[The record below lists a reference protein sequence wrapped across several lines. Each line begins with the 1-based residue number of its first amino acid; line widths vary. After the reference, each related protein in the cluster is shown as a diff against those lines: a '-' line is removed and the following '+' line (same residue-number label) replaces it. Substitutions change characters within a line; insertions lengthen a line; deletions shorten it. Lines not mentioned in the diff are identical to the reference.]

1 MKARVSIAGL
11 VFVLLACGEAE
22 TCRIEEASGKSRL
35 VCPDGS
41 SMDLPGDSGSCTVE
55 QTDDDQTVVRCDDG
69 SEVVIPPGKP
79 GRDGVDGRDG
89 ADGKDGRDGTDG
101 MDGRPG
107 RDGKDGVDGKDG
119 KDGEDG
125 EDGLDSLLHVEEEAP
140 GEACPAGG
148 WRIFAGH
155 DLDRDGQLDV
165 PDEVVNEM
173 VVCHGQD
180 GADGKDGED
189 GKDGKDGTPGGS
201 GPASLVRVD
210 ELAPKAS
217 CPYGGMLVH
226 VGFDVD
232 EDGVLDDDEIV
243 QSQPICNP
251 KPFVVGWE
259 LLGIRTLRA
268 GEREAVGFRAVVAGA
283 LDPFRTL
290 SWRVQLVD
298 EQGNPVVGT
307 EIFYDDGT
315 HLPPDDGGGAGG
327 DAGAGGAGGSG
338 GAEGG
343 SGGDGVGGANGTA
356 DGDGEGGEGGAGGSD
371 VAAIVGP
378 PDHREWLGRLVTDTS
393 GRVILEPSH
402 FTAADSGLLASPGV
416 EIWLSLVAPPQGS
429 YELRFELVDANT
441 LEVLDERW
449 SGVFDTLS
457 PGDRFFFVG
466 LDGLLPEK
474 KGVIGVV
481 PLLGADV
488 DPAEPV
494 RLRLRFEEKVGGS
507 FAPLAPRTFYDLH
520 GVDLADPTAWESQPV
535 VTASDG
541 TVWMGPASM
550 PAAQLQDLVPEM
562 FLAWGALPAGEIR
575 VTAEVVSLVSNA
587 VLSSDQAEAVLVHTT
602 SDLTASVANVAPGG
616 RGLVELGIRLSTALD
631 PEDEVRLR
639 LVVESNGAPVPGVT
653 FYYDPA
659 GGDPSLHH
667 TWTDSF
673 QTSST
678 GSALHPQIFE
688 ADEFRVEGYRFLHL
702 SLQGPASGRYS
713 LEVRVE
719 READGSLL
727 ASYQVSFQVP

>member
-1 MKARVSIAGL
+1 
-11 VFVLLACGEAE
+11 
-22 TCRIEEASGKSRL
+22 
-35 VCPDGS
+35 
-41 SMDLPGDSGSCTVE
+41 
-55 QTDDDQTVVRCDDG
+55 
-69 SEVVIPPGKP
+69 
-79 GRDGVDGRDG
+79 
-89 ADGKDGRDGTDG
+89 
-101 MDGRPG
+101 PG

-201 GPASLVRVD
+201 GPASLVR
-210 ELAPKAS
+210 
-217 CPYGGMLVH
+217 

-371 VAAIVGP
+371 VA
-378 PDHREWLGRLVTDTS
+378 
-393 GRVILEPSH
+393 
-402 FTAADSGLLASPGV
+402 
-416 EIWLSLVAPPQGS
+416 
-429 YELRFELVDANT
+429 
-441 LEVLDERW
+441 
-449 SGVFDTLS
+449 
-457 PGDRFFFVG
+457 
-466 LDGLLPEK
+466 
-474 KGVIGVV
+474 
-481 PLLGADV
+481 
-488 DPAEPV
+488 
-494 RLRLRFEEKVGGS
+494 
-507 FAPLAPRTFYDLH
+507 
-520 GVDLADPTAWESQPV
+520 
-535 VTASDG
+535 
-541 TVWMGPASM
+541 
-550 PAAQLQDLVPEM
+550 
-562 FLAWGALPAGEIR
+562 
-575 VTAEVVSLVSNA
+575 
-587 VLSSDQAEAVLVHTT
+587 
-602 SDLTASVANVAPGG
+602 
-616 RGLVELGIRLSTALD
+616 
-631 PEDEVRLR
+631 
-639 LVVESNGAPVPGVT
+639 
-653 FYYDPA
+653 
-659 GGDPSLHH
+659 
-667 TWTDSF
+667 
-673 QTSST
+673 
-678 GSALHPQIFE
+678 
-688 ADEFRVEGYRFLHL
+688 
-702 SLQGPASGRYS
+702 
-713 LEVRVE
+713 
-719 READGSLL
+719 
-727 ASYQVSFQVP
+727 